1 MKELKVTPIKNGT
14 VIDHIDPGM
23 ALKVLRIIGVIG
35 EEVHS
40 TVSVVMHVQSG
51 TKSWK
56 DIVKVE
62 DRELLP
68 SQVDKIAMISP
79 AVTINIIR
87 NYKVVEKY
95 KPSLPEVVAG
105 IVKCSNPNCISNQE
119 REPVISRFKVIS
131 KSPPKVRCLYC
142 GRLTEN
148 VAENLH
154 K

>member
-23 ALKVLRIIGVIG
+23 ALKVLKIIGVVG
-35 EEVHS
+35 EEVNS
-40 TVSVVMHVQSG
+40 TVSVVMHVSSSKVG
-51 TKSWK
+51 FK
-56 DIVKVE
+56 DIVKIE

-79 AVTINIIR
+79 NVTINIIR

-95 KPSLPEVVAG
+95 KPKLPEILTGLVRCA
-105 IVKCSNPNCISNQE
+105 NPNCISNQE
-119 REPVISRFKVIS
+119 REPVLTKFVVVS

-142 GRLTEN
+142 QRVTDK
-148 VAENLH
+148 VAENLI
-154 K
+154 

>member
-23 ALKVLRIIGVIG
+23 ALKVLKIIGVTG
-35 EEVHS
+35 EEVTS
-40 TVSVVMHVQSG
+40 TVSVVMHVHSG
-51 TKSWK
+51 TKKWK

-62 DRELLP
+62 DRELIP

-79 AVTINIIR
+79 NVTINIIR

-95 KPSLPEVVAG
+95 KPKIPDVVTG
-105 IVKCSNPNCISNQE
+105 IVKCSNPNCISNQD
-119 REPVISRFKVIS
+119 REPVISRFKVIT
-131 KSPPKVRCLYC
+131 KAPAKVRCLYC
-142 GRLTEN
+142 GRITEN
-148 VAENLH
+148 IEENL